1 MRNPR
6 QEGAISIRNLLR
18 NGTVAAT
25 VLTTL
30 SLGGTQAVLADDT
43 YYFVS
48 TRGLPDAER
57 DAGVA
62 SATRQCDP
70 GDQHDYGSAKF
81 KSCMLGLGF
90 KATTVKRTPDAA
102 DRAAT
107 GTVVHFNDMKP
118 SVARSDADREA
129 DTRRCDP
136 NGSIDYESAKFKSCM
151 LGYGWKLAYTYH
163 APASRTTRYAYHPG
177 RGQEDTWQGT
187 GDDEGLT
194 CRSILNGLGSVC
206 SNF

>member
-1 MRNPR
+1 M
-6 QEGAISIRNLLR
+6 SIRNFLR
-18 NGTVAAT
+18 NGTVAAA

-30 SLGGTQAVLADDT
+30 SLGGTQAVLADDS

-48 TRGLPDAER
+48 TRGLPDAEL

-118 SVARSDADREA
+118 SIARSDADREPTRA
-129 DTRRCDP
+129 DAIPTDRSTTSRQ
-136 NGSIDYESAKFKSCM
+136 
-151 LGYGWKLAYTYH
+151 T
-163 APASRTTRYAYHPG
+163 SRTTRYAYHPG
-177 RGQEDTWQGT
+177 RGQEETWQGT

>member
-1 MRNPR
+1 LRNPR

-18 NGTVAAT
+18 NGTVAAA

-30 SLGGTQAVLADDT
+30 SLGGTQAVLADDS

-48 TRGLPDAER
+48 TRGLPDAEL

-136 NGSIDYESAKFKSCM
+136 NGSIDYESANFAHHAICVSPRARARGD
-151 LGYGWKLAYTYH
+151 LTRDWRRRGTY
-163 APASRTTRYAYHPG
+163 
-177 RGQEDTWQGT
+177 
-187 GDDEGLT
+187 L
-194 CRSILNGLGSVC
+194 
-206 SNF
+206 